1 MKRQINPKIKAHL
14 LRGGL
19 YLLLLLAVG
28 VIPFALAQRATSK
41 QSAGAAPRLLG
52 STPVTTLLKSD
63 NPADG
68 LGLTRAISTPDA
80 IFTPR
85 HCCPTAR
92 SWSQVEM
99 IAVASRRALP
109 NGMVLV
115 AGGSNNSDGYVA
127 SAELYDLASGSWTTT
142 GNLNTGR
149 YYHTAT
155 LLPNGKVI
163 VAGGIDS
170 SGASASAEVYDP
182 ASGVW
187 TTTGSLNTARYNHT
201 ASLLPN
207 GMVLVAGGYDSNG

>member
-85 HCCPTAR
+85 PCCPMAR
-92 SWSQVEM
+92 S
-99 IAVASRRALP
+99 
-109 NGMVLV
+109 
-115 AGGSNNSDGYVA
+115 
-127 SAELYDLASGSWTTT
+127 
-142 GNLNTGR
+142 
-149 YYHTAT
+149 
-155 LLPNGKVI
+155 LLQ
-163 VAGGIDS
+163 
-170 SGASASAEVYDP
+170 EE
-182 ASGVW
+182 
-187 TTTGSLNTARYNHT
+187 
-201 ASLLPN
+201 
-207 GMVLVAGGYDSNG
+207 

>member
-85 HCCPTAR
+85 PCCPMARSLLQGELIAVALPRARKCMTQRAGFGLQLAASTPHATITRRACCPTAW
-92 SWSQVEM
+92 SWLQADT
-99 IAVASRRALP
+99 IAMAAFPRAR
-109 NGMVLV
+109 
-115 AGGSNNSDGYVA
+115 NS
-127 SAELYDLASGSWTTT
+127 T
-142 GNLNTGR
+142 
-149 YYHTAT
+149 
-155 LLPNGKVI
+155 
-163 VAGGIDS
+163 
-170 SGASASAEVYDP
+170 
-182 ASGVW
+182 
-187 TTTGSLNTARYNHT
+187 
-201 ASLLPN
+201 
-207 GMVLVAGGYDSNG
+207 